1 MIVMGIRTMDLA
13 ELRVNGKP
21 SALDRLVN
29 REEVLQICYWRQGE
43 GFGDVC
49 DTASIEPFLSCDAE
63 AIDAALTELVADGCL
78 EPASGGGTL
87 GYRLTAKG
95 KSQAGALFADA
106 FSDSQRQGHGECPAG
121 CCDGDDHSQCGD
133 DCALH

>member
-1 MIVMGIRTMDLA
+1 MEVTEPRRSRTS
-13 ELRVNGKP
+13 

-29 REEVLQICYWRQGE
+29 REDVLQICYWRQGE
-43 GFGDVC
+43 GLGDVC
-49 DTASIEPFLSCDAE
+49 NAASIEPFLNCDVE
-63 AIDAALTELVADGCL
+63 AIDAALKELVTDGCL
-78 EPASGGGTL
+78 EPVSGGAIR
-87 GYRLTAKG
+87 GYRLTDKG
-95 KSQAGALFADA
+95 RSQGGALFADA